1 MKIIHFT
8 TCILSLFLIC
18 NCASKTKDG
27 NPIGIKDDKQ
37 GKNLT
42 EIYWQLT
49 ELNGKPVSEF
59 PAQNKEP
66 YILLKEERNRVE
78 GTGGCN
84 SMGGSYVLKGE
95 NRITFSDLIATEMA
109 CPGMELESEFHKAL
123 QITDSYETNGKELRL
138 HNESA
143 GLVAV
148 FQASSGK

>member
-1 MKIIHFT
+1 MKIIHIT
-8 TCILSLFLIC
+8 TCIISFFLIS
-18 NCASKTKDG
+18 NCASKAKDG
-27 NPIGIKDDKQ
+27 NHSGTKDDKQ

-42 EIYWQLT
+42 EIYWRLT
-49 ELNGKPVSEF
+49 ELSGKPVSEF

-66 YILLKEERNRVE
+66 YILLIEERNRVE

-95 NRITFSDLIATEMA
+95 NQITFSNLIATEMA

-123 QITDSYETNGKELRL
+123 QITHSYESNGKELKL
-138 HNESA
+138 HNESG
-143 GLVAV
+143 GLVAL